1 MTPPE
6 SLVHLLKPWS
16 DFYSHSKM
24 TVTIV
29 QFLHIGGLLLAG
41 GLAIAADRG
50 TLRALRLAAAERHG
64 HLRELDAV
72 HRWVLAGLATVV
84 ISGVALLAADIETFF
99 GSWIFWTKMG
109 LVVVLLI
116 NGLMMTRAEH
126 GLRQD
131 ATDRSPH
138 WKTLHR
144 VAVSSL
150 TLWLVIAA
158 FGVALTNF
166 S

>member
-1 MTPPE
+1 MTPPDA
-6 SLVHLLKPWS
+6 LVHFFKPWA
-16 DFYSHSKM
+16 DFYGHSKLA
-24 TVTIV
+24 TTIV

-64 HLRELDAV
+64 HLRELAAV
-72 HRWVLAGLATVV
+72 HRWVLTGLTIVV
-84 ISGVALLAADIETFF
+84 LSGIALVTADIETFF
-99 GSWIFWTKMG
+99 GSWLYWTKMT

-116 NGLMMTRAEH
+116 NGYVMTRAEH
-126 GLRQD
+126 ALRDHAD
-131 ATDRSPH
+131 AEAPQ
-138 WKTLHR
+138 WKALHR

-150 TLWLVIAA
+150 TLWLVTA
-158 FGVALTNF
+158 FLGVALANF